1 MTALL
6 PRDAHEH
13 PRVAVTIPCAILA
26 RILRDHLGR
35 LRTICRPRQWH
46 QAAVAQRG
54 CATGPRH
61 HVRREGHGR
70 GHSRGGRSGRDA
82 GRVSGSAVARRR
94 AGRRDAGPAGQGE
107 RHDDPCWSLTHGR
120 LNPFRCRVELSAVT
134 RREHEVDCARGCR
147 RIDVLQPC
155 PVGRRP
161 PAGADGARRSHDDR
175 TAQRHPVKS
184 FSIRAPMPVSPTPAQ
199 ARSAESVDQADSERQ
214 ERPDCVNRNEPGEQ
228 GCTMPTNVPTSVP
241 GRIAWPAHAR
251 AGSCRCRP
259 QECVRLPSAHRGAP
273 PLAAHPNGTTTT
285 ATATCTDRDAMQPR
299 FPVNDRTP
307 GTGLA
312 VCLAGTGRDRRH
324 ETHDGRGAA
333 TTRIRPAFNPTVGA
347 VTGTSPRYGN
357 RSRRR
362 TSRRSRR

>member
-6 PRDAHEH
+6 PRDSHEH

-94 AGRRDAGPAGQGE
+94 AVRRDAGPAGQGE
-107 RHDDPCWSLTHGR
+107 RHDYPCWSLTHGR
-120 LNPFRCRVELSAVT
+120 LNPFRCCVELSAVT
-134 RREHEVDCARGCR
+134 RLEHEVDCARGCR

-155 PVGRRP
+155 PVGRPP

-184 FSIRAPMPVSPTPAQ
+184 CSIRAPMPVSPTPAP

-251 AGSCRCRP
+251 AR
-259 QECVRLPSAHRGAP
+259 AHA
-273 PLAAHPNGTTTT
+273 
-285 ATATCTDRDAMQPR
+285 DAGRKNACGCHQPIVVHHR
-299 FPVNDRTP
+299 WRHTR
-307 GTGLA
+307 
-312 VCLAGTGRDRRH
+312 TGRRQRRRPARIPMPCSPASRSTIEH
-324 ETHDGRGAA
+324 LGRGSRSVSPVQAGVGVTRLMTAGGAA
-333 TTRIRPAFNPTVGA
+333 TSRIRPAFNPTVGG

-362 TSRRSRR
+362 TSRRSRP

>member
-6 PRDAHEH
+6 PRDSDEH
-13 PRVAVTIPCAILA
+13 PRVAVTIPCAILV
-26 RILRDHLGR
+26 RILRDYLGR
-35 LRTICRPRQWH
+35 LRTDCRGRQWH

-82 GRVSGSAVARRR
+82 GRVSGGAVARRR
-94 AGRRDAGPAGQGE
+94 AVRRDAGPAGQGE

-155 PVGRRP
+155 PVGSPP
-161 PAGADGARRSHDDR
+161 PAGADGTHRSHDDR

-184 FSIRAPMPVSPTPAQ
+184 FLIRAPMPVSPTPAQ

-251 AGSCRCRP
+251 AGARAGAHADAGRKDACGCHQPIVVHRRWRHTRTGRRRQRRRP
-259 QECVRLPSAHRGAP
+259 ARI
-273 PLAAHPNGTTTT
+273 
-285 ATATCTDRDAMQPR
+285 AMPCSPASR
-299 FPVNDRTP
+299 STIEHLGRRSRSVSP
-307 GTGLA
+307 GTGR
-312 VCLAGTGRDRRH
+312 GRRY
-324 ETHDGRGAA
+324 ETHDGRG
-333 TTRIRPAFNPTVGA
+333 RGHLEDPSCFQSDGRRGDGNKSSIRQPK
-347 VTGTSPRYGN
+347 
-357 RSRRR
+357 
-362 TSRRSRR
+362 